1 MQAPPGTHPQP
12 PEEDEIVNIWKH
24 NLEDEFIRIRSI
36 VQKYPCI
43 GMDTEFPGVVARPR
57 GEFRSA
63 SEYQYQLLRCNV
75 DMLKIIQLGLTFFDQ
90 EGNKVFVTKLY
101 NRNRFLAYRV
111 LPLFSCI

>member
-1 MQAPPGTHPQP
+1 MQ
-12 PEEDEIVNIWKH
+12 
-24 NLEDEFIRIRSI
+24 
-36 VQKYPCI
+36 
-43 GMDTEFPGVVARPR
+43 R

-63 SEYQYQLLRCNV
+63 SEDQLLRCNV